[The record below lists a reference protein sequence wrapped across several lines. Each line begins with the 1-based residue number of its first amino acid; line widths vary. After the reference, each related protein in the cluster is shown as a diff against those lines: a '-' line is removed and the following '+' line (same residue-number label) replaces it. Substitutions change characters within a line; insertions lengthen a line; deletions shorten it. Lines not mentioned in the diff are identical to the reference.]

1 MQNIL
6 LVEDHQFV
14 IDAIAQSFA
23 AQFQIVQAKNGQQ
36 MRGVLRR
43 SKPQLVLL
51 ALELDGEGDSL
62 HLLQELVEQG
72 HKVIAI
78 SAKPVD
84 SMLRASMY
92 LGAYAYLDKT
102 AGITQLRTTVE
113 AVLQGHYV
121 YPPDLVLR
129 ILHDPGEALPNLTK
143 GELKVLEQLMH
154 SPMPSNDE
162 IAATLFI
169 SPGRV
174 KNILTALFLKFN
186 VEKRQDLLQEARRR
200 GYFPGMHTARLVG
213 FKTSKR

>member
-36 MRGVLRR
+36 MRSAIRR
-43 SKPQLVLL
+43 ARPQLVVL
-51 ALELDGEGDSL
+51 ALELEEASDSL
-62 HLLQELVEQG
+62 HLLQELVEQK

-78 SAKPVD
+78 SAQPVNN
-84 SMLRASMY
+84 MLRASMY
-92 LGAYAYLDKT
+92 LGAYAYLDKS
-102 AGITQLRTTVE
+102 AGITQLRSTVD

-143 GELKVLEQLMH
+143 GELKVLEQLMR

-162 IAATLFI
+162 IATNI
-169 SPGRV
+169 CVSPGRV
-174 KNILTALFLKFN
+174 KNILTALFLKFQ
-186 VEKRQDLLQEARRR
+186 VERRQDLLQEARRR

-213 FKTSKR
+213 FKATSR